1 MFYIFFCED
10 SSTVFWHS
18 IVVSCTTIIHLKFNG
33 WQNDR
38 KMLKKIH
45 FVVRLAMHDWVLI
58 VPDGNNP
65 GDAKKRKGKAVKE
78 GQAEPDSQ
86 TQNGTKQLTFDL
98 QCLKSVQTDFEKDG
112 GFQKAVRFSPD
123 HTLVVTGG
131 ADGFL
136 RVWKVLLLHSL
147 SIFLLAFSLIWRVQV
162 RLLSHDWWLTT
173 KRQSKYEQHFLCTC
187 VIVLL
192 EILIHHWTFT
202 FLYWFLLGEAFWIEW
217 NLL

>member
-1 MFYIFFCED
+1 M
-10 SSTVFWHS
+10 
-18 IVVSCTTIIHLKFNG
+18 
-33 WQNDR
+33 
-38 KMLKKIH
+38 
-45 FVVRLAMHDWVLI
+45 I

-147 SIFLLAFSLIWRVQV
+147 SIFLLAFSLI
-162 RLLSHDWWLTT
+162 
-173 KRQSKYEQHFLCTC
+173 
-187 VIVLL
+187 
-192 EILIHHWTFT
+192 
-202 FLYWFLLGEAFWIEW
+202 
-217 NLL
+217 